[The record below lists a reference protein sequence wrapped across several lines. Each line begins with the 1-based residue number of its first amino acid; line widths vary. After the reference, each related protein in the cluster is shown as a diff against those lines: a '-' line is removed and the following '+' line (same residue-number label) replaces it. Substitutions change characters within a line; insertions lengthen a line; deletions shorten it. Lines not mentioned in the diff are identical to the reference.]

1 MGISNAESQ
10 HDENLYLK
18 RINRT
23 NIYHFIRKSKGISRQ
38 KISRDLHLSLPTVIS
53 NIKELMQEG
62 LIQEVGYVGN
72 TGGRK
77 ARIYG
82 IVDRARTA
90 IGFDLT
96 RNHISAVAVD
106 LQGNI
111 IYNLRIRCAFSYSD
125 AYFRKLGKLVQ
136 QLIRD
141 ANLDADS
148 VLGVGIGLPGLVTAD
163 NSSVFY
169 GEILSITGATRDE
182 FAKYIPFPTLL
193 INDAN
198 AAAFAETWENTS
210 INNAYYVMLSNNVGG
225 AIYINKKVYSGDS
238 LRSGE
243 VGHIKIV
250 PEGKQCYCGQKGCFD
265 AYCAATVLSSAT
277 DKDLGKFFELLD
289 KGNPRIKRIWDEYL
303 GYLSRAVNTL
313 HTLFDCRVILGGYV
327 GAYMAERMG
336 ELQAL
341 VADKEPFVHNAD
353 YLTPCR
359 YKTEAIAVGAA
370 LNYIV
375 QYLDTI

>member
-1 MGISNAESQ
+1 MEISKAESQ
-10 HDENLYLK
+10 HNENLDVK

-23 NIYHFIRKSKGISRQ
+23 NIYHLIRKNRGISRQ
-38 KISRDLHLSLPTVIS
+38 GISRHLRLSLPTVIS

-111 IYNLRIRCAFSYSD
+111 IYNLRSRCTFSYSD
-125 AYFRKLGKLVQ
+125 AYFRKLGQLVR

-141 ANLDADS
+141 AKLDEAS
-148 VLGVGIGLPGLVTAD
+148 VIGVGIGLPGLVTAD

-169 GEILSITGATRDE
+169 GEILSITGATREE

-198 AAAFAETWENTS
+198 AAAFAETWENHS

-225 AIYINKKVYSGDS
+225 AIYIDNKVYSGDS

-250 PEGKQCYCGQKGCFD
+250 ADGKQCYCGQKGCFD
-265 AYCAATVLSSAT
+265 AYCAATVLSGAT
-277 DKDLGKFFELLD
+277 GGDLGKFFERLG
-289 KGNPRIKRIWDEYL
+289 KGDPGIKALWAD
-303 GYLSRAVNTL
+303 YLSHLSLAVSTP

-327 GAYMAERMG
+327 GGYMAEHLG

-341 VADKEPFVHNAD
+341 VAEKEPFVHNAD
-353 YLTPCR
+353 YLIPCR

-375 QYLDTI
+375 QYLNSI